1 VTLDPQAAS
10 FLDALNQMPTL
21 PPSDESLIMLR
32 AGFAMML
39 NASAGT
45 LPDMASIT
53 DHDADGVPIRVYAPS
68 TARDLPIVVYFHGGG
83 WTIGTA
89 REFDYLAQQVA
100 AAANALVVSVDYRLA
115 PEHPFPAAL
124 EDAWHALEYTAKHA
138 SELGG
143 DGSRLAVM
151 GDSAG
156 GNLAAVCA
164 IQARDAG
171 GPELALQV
179 LVYPVADCDFHT
191 ESYRE
196 NAAGFLLQAQ
206 TMRWFFDCYTRGD
219 ADPTDWRIA
228 PLRARD
234 LHGVAPALVLTAEYD
249 PLRDEGEAYA
259 RRLQEAG
266 VSVTKHRYDGMIHQF
281 FGMSGVFDAS
291 REAVQRVGTALQRAF
306 GTLPV

>member
-10 FLDALNQMPTL
+10 FLDAINQMPEVD
-21 PPSDESLIMLR
+21 PSDEHLERLRSTYGMLV
-32 AGFAMML
+32 AG
-39 NASAGT
+39 GGG
-45 LPDMASIT
+45 PPPEMASIT
-53 DHDADGVPIRVYAPS
+53 DRDADGVPIRIYAP
-68 TARDLPIVVYFHGGG
+68 TEDRDLPIVLYFHGGG
-83 WTIGTA
+83 WTIGSA
-89 REFDYLAQQVA
+89 REFDCVAQQVA

-115 PEHPFPAAL
+115 PEHPFPCGL
-124 EDAWHALEYTAKHA
+124 EDAWHALEYTAKNA

-143 DGSRLAVM
+143 DGARLAVM
-151 GDSAG
+151 GESAG

-179 LVYPVADCDFHT
+179 LVYPATNCSFDT

-196 NAAGFLLQAQ
+196 NGRGFFLQEP
-206 TMRWFFDCYTRGD
+206 TMRWFYDCYLRGD
-219 ADPTDWRIA
+219 GDPTDWRVS
-228 PLRARD
+228 PLLARD
-234 LHGVAPALVLTAEYD
+234 LRGVASALVITAEYD

-281 FGMSGVFDAS
+281 FAMSALFDAG
-291 REAVQRVGTALQRAF
+291 RDAVQRVGTALQRAF
-306 GTLPV
+306 GTLPA